1 MIEKVCHERGQKTKS
16 CFFAAAALTL
26 LLMEDVFY
34 KWLIESILGMI
45 LIGFGLSLFGQ
56 AVIYTSSGE
65 PLRKW
70 FLWGTISL
78 IVVNAGICVFGDA
91 VKQRIIYETAQPNFK
106 KVNP

>member
-1 MIEKVCHERGQKTKS
+1 
-16 CFFAAAALTL
+16 
-26 LLMEDVFY
+26 MEDVFY

-45 LIGFGLSLFGQ
+45 LIGFGLSFFGQ
-56 AVIYTSSGE
+56 VVIYKSSGE

-91 VKQRIIYETAQPNFK
+91 IKQRIVYETAQTDFK